1 MRRKLSVLV
10 ALAVLLFGVGGVA
23 LAGAIFVGPG
33 SGLTGNDTGGIIQ
46 YSPDLD
52 RAAYHAMAADWCAR
66 WDRLSHITSYHRRY
80 GDYISFVCIDRPWMI
95 H

>member
-1 MRRKLSVLV
+1 MRRKLIFVM
-10 ALAVLLFGVGGVA
+10 ALALLLPCAGGAA
-23 LAGAIFVGPG
+23 LAGAVFFGPG
-33 SGLTGNDTGGIIQ
+33 WGLTGNDTGGIIQ

-66 WDRLSHITSYHRRY
+66 WDRLSHITSMHRRY